1 MTYSIVAR
9 DPETGRFAVAVQS
22 HFIGVGP
29 VVPWLEAGVGAV
41 ATQASVNVSF
51 GPIGLEMLRAG
62 QSAVEVVASLTGG
75 DEHAAIRQ
83 LGVVDAEG
91 RAAAHTGSECIPACG
106 HHVGDGYTV
115 QGNLLERDSCWP
127 AMAEAYEAA
136 LTRGEPFVERL
147 LLALEAAEREGG
159 DVRGRQS
166 AAIMVVEGEVRPTTW
181 RSRLWGG
188 HVMDVRVDDHADPV
202 PELRRI
208 VTMHLAYE
216 LCDDDGDA
224 ARAGR
229 SARERYAQARE
240 LSPEA
245 YELVFW
251 KGVELAAAG
260 DVEAARGELQI
271 AFAADSRWRT
281 TLQHLADAG
290 REGVTPELAASL
302 LA

>member
-62 QSAVEVVASLTGG
+62 QSAAEVVASLTGG

-302 LA
+302 LG

>member
-1 MTYSIVAR
+1 
-9 DPETGRFAVAVQS
+9 
-22 HFIGVGP
+22 
-29 VVPWLEAGVGAV
+29 
-41 ATQASVNVSF
+41 
-51 GPIGLEMLRAG
+51 
-62 QSAVEVVASLTGG
+62 
-75 DEHAAIRQ
+75 
-83 LGVVDAEG
+83 
-91 RAAAHTGSECIPACG
+91 
-106 HHVGDGYTV
+106 
-115 QGNLLERDSCWP
+115 
-127 AMAEAYEAA
+127 
-136 LTRGEPFVERL
+136 
-147 LLALEAAEREGG
+147 
-159 DVRGRQS
+159 
-166 AAIMVVEGEVRPTTW
+166 
-181 RSRLWGG
+181 
-188 HVMDVRVDDHADPV
+188 
-202 PELRRI
+202 
-208 VTMHLAYE
+208 MHLAYE

-271 AFAADSRWRT
+271 AFAADGRWRT